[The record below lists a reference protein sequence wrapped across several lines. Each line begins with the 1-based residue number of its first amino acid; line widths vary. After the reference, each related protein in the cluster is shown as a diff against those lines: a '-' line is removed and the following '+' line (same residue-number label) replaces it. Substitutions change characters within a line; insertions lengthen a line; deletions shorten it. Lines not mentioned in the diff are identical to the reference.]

1 MAEKKD
7 SIRTLIDTGR
17 RIGKLTSSEI
27 SDAMEENGNVLD
39 VEAME
44 KLYEELESNG
54 IEIVDDTPVEVDD
67 TVSGADDGADR
78 RPRQGLSEGD
88 RPRAAAH
95 PR

>member
-7 SIRTLIDTGR
+7 SIRTLIDNGR

-54 IEIVDDTPVEVDD
+54 IEIVDDTPWRSMIRSPVPM
-67 TVSGADDGADR
+67 TVPMITRTA
-78 RPRQGLSEGD
+78 
-88 RPRAAAH
+88 
-95 PR
+95 